1 MNKNL
6 KNKEIDLRE
15 YPLFLKL
22 IFKTREQGGF
32 ALPQILVLAIGI
44 SITLVG
50 LMNVSI
56 NRLSTSRLSK
66 AEMQAKNATESA
78 FNSIRTLLNNSKA
91 GAYYY

>member
-1 MNKNL
+1 MNRNL
-6 KNKEIDLRE
+6 KNKEIDLRK

-22 IFKTREQGGF
+22 IFKKREQGGF

-56 NRLSTSRLSK
+56 NRLLVT
-66 AEMQAKNATESA
+66 
-78 FNSIRTLLNNSKA
+78 IH
-91 GAYYY
+91 G